1 MSIATLI
8 LGLVGLSVALA
19 LWFLVWFCVRGP
31 SLTKTVVKTASVAG
45 LAAAAWLALAP
56 LWLVAA
62 LGLAALGDFFLS
74 REGDGAFL
82 AGLSAFALAHLAY
95 VALIL
100 VIDVPLSMNALSLGV
115 MVFSAVMA
123 FVIVPRAGSLRWPV
137 LTYIVVIGA
146 MGTLTLSLPASFAT
160 AMVAAVLFMLSDM
173 ILGLERFVWGPV
185 NSLSRAAPYAIWSTY
200 WVAQLLFL
208 VAFAF
213 ERSL

>member
-1 MSIATLI
+1 MSIATLV
-8 LGLVGLSVALA
+8 LGLVVLSAALA
-19 LWFLVWFCVRGP
+19 LWFLAWFCARGP

-45 LAAAAWLALAP
+45 LAMAAWLALAP

-62 LGLAALGDFFLS
+62 ISLAALGDFCLS
-74 REGDGAFL
+74 REGEGAFL

-100 VIDVPLSMNALSLGV
+100 VIDVPLSLNALSVGV
-115 MVFSAVMA
+115 VVFCAVMA
-123 FVIVPRAGSLRWPV
+123 FVIVPRGGSLRWPV
-137 LTYIVVIGA
+137 LAYIAVIGT
-146 MGTLTLSLPASFAT
+146 MGTLALSLPASFAT
-160 AMVAAVLFMLSDM
+160 AMVAALLFMFSDM
-173 ILGLERFVWGPV
+173 ILGLERFVWRAANP
-185 NSLSRAAPYAIWSTY
+185 LRRAAPYAIWSTY

>member
-19 LWFLVWFCVRGP
+19 LWFLVWFCARGL

-45 LAAAAWLALAP
+45 LAVAAWLALAP

-100 VIDVPLSMNALSLGV
+100 VIDVPLSLNVLSLGV

-137 LTYIVVIGA
+137 FAYIVVIGA

-185 NSLSRAAPYAIWSTY
+185 NPLRRAAPYAIWSTY